1 MSTLIPYDRP
11 SRDALAARLELS
23 ERTLRRHMTGPLPA
37 WLRLAIKA
45 LQSGAVAKSLPEAVE
60 RHRHF

>member
-23 ERTLRRHMTGPLPA
+23 ERTLRRYMFEPLPA

-45 LQSGAVAKSLPEAVE
+45 LQSEAVAKSRPVAAE
-60 RHRHF
+60 RL